1 MPAALWR
8 RHILNGWLK
17 PLTASGT
24 SVWLRASTC
33 RLTTVAILLPTTGWR
48 WLPSTLPKNAEG
60 CFSPH
65 RCGQMTSR
73 HDNANGFS
81 GIQKTAVTVD
91 SQPLHNA
98 DKSAVVSTVCEA
110 VQKEG
115 LGLLDWSDDVARLQ
129 KRVDAVAEWHP
140 EMALPDLS
148 TEHVLSTASEWLPFY
163 IEQNGKVL
171 TTAAELKKIN
181 LHDALWALIPYD
193 MQQEV
198 DRLAPSHITV
208 PSGSRIR
215 VDYRKAAEA
224 PVLSVRLQEC
234 FGMLHTPCVDG
245 GKRTVLMELLS
256 PGFKP
261 VQLTQD
267 MDSFW
272 SNAYFEVR
280 KELKRRYPKHYWPEN
295 PLDAEAVRGV
305 KRK

>member
-1 MPAALWR
+1 MIKATECNDDICPEDAGCLVATAYPERVAKAIDSIGHFRL
-8 RHILNGWLK
+8 
-17 PLTASGT
+17 ASG
-24 SVWLRASTC
+24 ATC

-48 WLPSTLPKNAEG
+48 WLPQRFRKMRKGVSRRTVAARGHRDTTTRTDFLGFKKR
-60 CFSPH
+60 
-65 RCGQMTSR
+65 RCGDAARTHNR
-73 HDNANGFS
+73 
-81 GIQKTAVTVD
+81 VLTVD

-98 DKSAVVSTVCEA
+98 QSDCCLGGLRGLCR
-110 VQKEG
+110 KEG
-115 LGLLDWSDDVARLQ
+115 LGLLDVERRRCQASKACGRGGGM
-129 KRVDAVAEWHP
+129 HP

-234 FGMLHTPCVDG
+234 FGMLHTPVSTEENAPCLWNSCRLDS
-245 GKRTVLMELLS
+245 S
-256 PGFKP
+256 PC
-261 VQLTQD
+261 
-267 MDSFW
+267 S
-272 SNAYFEVR
+272 
-280 KELKRRYPKHYWPEN
+280 
-295 PLDAEAVRGV
+295 
-305 KRK
+305 

>member
-17 PLTASGT
+17 AIDSIGHFRLASGVNVQIDNG
-24 SVWLRASTC
+24 SNLASYDWLAVAALNASEKCGRVFLAAPLRPEDIET
-33 RLTTVAILLPTTGWR
+33 RQRERIFWDSKNGGVAMLRERTIGVL
-48 WLPSTLPKNAEG
+48 
-60 CFSPH
+60 
-65 RCGQMTSR
+65 
-73 HDNANGFS
+73 
-81 GIQKTAVTVD
+81 TVD

-215 VDYRKAAEA
+215 VDYRKARRSTGGERAA
-224 PVLSVRLQEC
+224 A
-234 FGMLHTPCVDG
+234 GMLRDAPHALCRRRKTHRAYGTPVAWIQACAADPG
-245 GKRTVLMELLS
+245 HGQLLEQCL
-256 PGFKP
+256 F
-261 VQLTQD
+261 
-267 MDSFW
+267 
-272 SNAYFEVR
+272 
-280 KELKRRYPKHYWPEN
+280 
-295 PLDAEAVRGV
+295 
-305 KRK
+305 